1 MLPGCAL
8 VAVFAPLGGRLLD
21 RAGARLPIITG
32 MACLVASVVL
42 YVAFSS
48 ALTPFMFGGFY
59 VLFGIGQGLGFSTTM
74 TNGLGVLPESIRTD
88 GNSVFNT
95 FQQLGGSIGV
105 SAVTAVV
112 GAFQGASQNI
122 VVSTVEGGYWAFVLL
137 AAVVALAALC
147 SVLVLFVFSRKGRA

>member
-1 MLPGCAL
+1 M
-8 VAVFAPLGGRLLD
+8 
-21 RAGARLPIITG
+21 
-32 MACLVASVVL
+32 
-42 YVAFSS
+42 
-48 ALTPFMFGGFY
+48 
-59 VLFGIGQGLGFSTTM
+59 
-74 TNGLGVLPESIRTD
+74 
-88 GNSVFNT
+88 
-95 FQQLGGSIGV
+95 

>member
-1 MLPGCAL
+1 M
-8 VAVFAPLGGRLLD
+8 
-21 RAGARLPIITG
+21 
-32 MACLVASVVL
+32 
-42 YVAFSS
+42 
-48 ALTPFMFGGFY
+48 
-59 VLFGIGQGLGFSTTM
+59 LFGIGQGLGFSTTM